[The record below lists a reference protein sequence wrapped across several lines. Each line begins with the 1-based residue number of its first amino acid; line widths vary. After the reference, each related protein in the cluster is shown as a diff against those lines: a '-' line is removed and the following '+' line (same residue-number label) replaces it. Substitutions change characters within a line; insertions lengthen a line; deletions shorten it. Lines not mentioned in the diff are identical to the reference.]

1 MDVLFCETTLPAPTS
16 HQCRKLGVPPSRH
29 SLPGEGDRGDII
41 LPILL
46 SMMAASFLFLGLFL
60 LNKLYAHRTKEH
72 LYDFQNRWNS
82 FEQKYQK

>member
-1 MDVLFCETTLPAPTS
+1 MDLQFCETTLPAPTI
-16 HQCRKLGVPPSRH
+16 HQCRKMESAPSSH
-29 SLPGEGDRGDII
+29 WLPSEGERGDII

-72 LYDFQNRWNS
+72 LYEFQNRWNS